1 VAVSFIG
8 GRKRSTRRKQKWYLE
23 QIMSENGKNVSDIKV
38 VLTFSFLKS
47 LQASVLQGEDQ
58 KNYTAIVFSCCIILL

>member
-1 VAVSFIG
+1 M
-8 GRKRSTRRKQKWYLE
+8 T
-23 QIMSENGKNVSDIKV
+23 IMSENGKNVSDIKV